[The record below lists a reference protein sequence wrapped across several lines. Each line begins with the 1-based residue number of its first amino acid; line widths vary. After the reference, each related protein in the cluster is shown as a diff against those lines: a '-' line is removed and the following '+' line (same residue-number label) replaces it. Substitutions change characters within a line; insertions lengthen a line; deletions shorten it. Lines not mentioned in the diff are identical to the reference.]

1 MSKHRGFVLNSKQT
15 LYFDGK
21 KSSSFR
27 TLTFDFV
34 SSKHDGYVQVSK
46 QTLYFD
52 VKINIPDFMCL
63 PSKLSSK
70 IPWLCTNLKLKC
82 KNYILTEKLSYLQ
95 NSRQNATAK
104 NKYHTKHCILTEK
117 S

>member
-27 TLTFDFV
+27 TLTFDFF

-70 IPWLCTNLKLKC
+70 YLG
-82 KNYILTEKLSYLQ
+82 YVLTMYLPK
-95 NSRQNATAK
+95 NSRL
-104 NKYHTKHCILTEK
+104 TK
-117 S
+117 